1 MTLTLLVVAWLLTY
15 LVHSTILLGGA
26 WLLSAARIVRSPVA
40 TDVLWKVCLVGGIL
54 TATVYSAFPYQP
66 YSAHVLLP
74 GVSRAALA
82 AGAQRLDLPVAAASA
97 GALSPAWASPVSA
110 VIRSARR
117 TAAPLVQPM
126 AAATPIANPQAA
138 APSLWSWPYV
148 ILGVWLLGAVLFLV
162 RVQRCRRRFARQLR
176 DRREITGG
184 PLVAMLDSLRA
195 TAGARRPIRLTTSS
209 ELAGPVAMGAAEIC
223 IPERALTAL
232 SPAQQRAVLAHELG
246 HLVRQDPIW
255 LGLSVACESLLFF
268 QPLNVLARRR
278 VQEAAEFL
286 CDDWAVHQTGGS
298 LTLARCLAEV
308 ATWIE
313 TAPRAVMVSGMASNR
328 SQLLERVHRLLEG
341 AQPSVRRMRSA
352 VPLAALA
359 LSTVAFAAPGISPPC
374 DQDEG
379 VPAAQASS
387 SWARAARQGGPHA
400 WATIRD
406 AHLITFRDGF
416 APRLTGQ
423 GHLGIRRGGRAIELG
438 DGQRLLLNGREPR
451 DDREIEVCET
461 DSVQIV
467 DAEGRTLWQLEP
479 VRVAPERA
487 TGWAEAGSA
496 PESWSTAESQGLG
509 EARARLETRA
519 RDERRVRDGVRVR
532 DETRVRGVG
541 RLDSLDDELDSL
553 GSRFDALDTVDVEA
567 VARAAVL
574 LGERVTH
581 AVDVHVVPELVR
593 AQDAAV
599 LVSAGLA
606 PRLAEIGTR
615 VATEVVPALVRGL
628 CDGGLC
634 DDGGAPPRKSRKVL
648 SKHRP

>member
-40 TDVLWKVCLVGGIL
+40 KDMLWKTCLVGGIL

-74 GVSRAALA
+74 GVARTTLA
-82 AGAQRLDLPVAAASA
+82 AGARRVDLPVAAASA
-97 GALSPAWASPVSA
+97 GLISPSWA
-110 VIRSARR
+110 ARR
-117 TAAPLVQPM
+117 PSDARVVSRAPAPDVQPL
-126 AAATPIANPQAA
+126 AGGSPIPDHQTPT
-138 APSLWSWPYV
+138 PSLWSWPGV
-148 ILGVWLLGAVLFLV
+148 ILGVWALGAVLFLV
-162 RVQRCRRRFARQLR
+162 RVLRCRLRLSRQLG

-184 PLVAMLDSLRA
+184 SLVAMLDELRA
-195 TAGARRPIRLTTSS
+195 AAGARRPIRLTTSS
-209 ELAGPVAMGAAEIC
+209 GLAGPVAMGAAEIC
-223 IPERALTAL
+223 LPERALTAL
-232 SPAQQRAVLAHELG
+232 SPAEQRAVLAHELG
-246 HLVRQDPIW
+246 HLVRQDPLW
-255 LGLSVACESLLFF
+255 LGLSVACESLFFF

-278 VQEAAEFL
+278 VQETAEYL

-313 TAPRAVMVSGMASNR
+313 AAPRAVPVSGMAANR
-328 SQLLERVHRLLEG
+328 SQLVERVHRLLES

-359 LSTVAFAAPGISPPC
+359 LSSVAFAAPGISPPC

-379 VPAAQASS
+379 APAAQAST
-387 SWARAARQGGPHA
+387 SWALAARQGEPRT

-406 AHLITFRDGF
+406 AHVITFRDGF

-438 DGQRLLLNGREPR
+438 DGQRLLVNGREPR
-451 DDREIEVCET
+451 DDRLVEVCST
-461 DSVQIV
+461 DSVRIV
-467 DAEGRTLWQLEP
+467 DGDGRTVWRLEP

-487 TGWAEAGSA
+487 TGWAEAGSSS
-496 PESWSTAESQGLG
+496 ETWSRA
-509 EARARLETRA
+509 EARARDEAWTPDEAGA
-519 RDERRVRDGVRVR
+519 RGAD
-532 DETRVRGVG
+532 
-541 RLDSLDDELDSL
+541 RLDSLDQELDSL
-553 GSRFDALDTVDVEA
+553 DDRSDVLDTIDVKA
-567 VARAAVL
+567 VAKAAVR
-574 LGERVTH
+574 LGEQVTH
-581 AVDVHVVPELVR
+581 AVDVRVVPELVR
-593 AQDAAV
+593 AQSVA
-599 LVSAGLA
+599 LRVSADVV
-606 PRLAEIGTR
+606 PRLAEMGSR
-615 VATEVVPALVRGL
+615 VAAEVVPALVRGL

-634 DDGGAPPRKSRKVL
+634 DDSGAAPLKRRKVL